1 MAAFC
6 LCISGSIAVDVPGFS
21 PPGIDYTIDVERY
34 DSSTG
39 QFVSVKQITGVQRNQ
54 FPYTVADMDGGVY
67 SIRVDGQ
74 TPTGV
79 RTFSIA
85 RSFIP
90 PGEGFYTRP
99 LILSLW

>member
-1 MAAFC
+1 MN
-6 LCISGSIAVDVPGFS
+6 VPGFS

-34 DSSTG
+34 DSTTG
-39 QFVSVKQITGVQRNQ
+39 QFVSVQQITGVQRNE

-85 RSFIP
+85 RSSIP
-90 PGEGFYTRP
+90 PGEGFHT
-99 LILSLW
+99 